1 MKVLVTGGTGFIGSY
16 MSKYLDE
23 KGYDVTICDNN
34 FRRKIDD
41 FISGI
46 KIIQIDLTDR
56 LQLEKLDTDYDCVYH
71 FAAVNGT
78 ELFYNIPHIVLRT
91 NALSNINILDW
102 CVDNN
107 IKKVLSTSSSEV
119 YCANK
124 EIEIPTPENV
134 EMTIDDIYN
143 PRFSY
148 SGSKIFGELLF
159 VNYNKMYDMNVK
171 IVRPHNIYG
180 PRGGFEH
187 VIPQITK
194 RIVEKENPFTIYGA
208 RQTRSFCYIKDAI
221 RQMNCV
227 MEYDSDNMI
236 YNVGSEKEVLIK
248 DLVHNMFNICKYQP
262 ESIVNQDAPK
272 GSVERRC
279 PDMSLLKSQG
289 FYQEYTNIEDG
300 LEETCKWYME
310 FYNNV

>member
-34 FRRKIDD
+34 FRGKIDD

-78 ELFYNIPHIVLRT
+78 ENFYNIPHIVLRT

-124 EIEIPTPENV
+124 EIEIPTSENV

-180 PRGGFEH
+180 PRMGFEH